1 MPLLSRLFGRK
12 QRDDEQTHT
21 PEQPPVFRPIPIAQP
36 AGGQAPHEASSTTD
50 DDSPPAP
57 ATPGLAEE
65 PDEDTR
71 EDTVEPAA
79 ALFIA
84 ETEPDPPLESTEDAY
99 SGDFPTEGEPV
110 GAPAEV
116 ESTLP
121 QAAEA
126 GEAGS
131 GGDLDA
137 AEQFDQ
143 FMPFAAPTIEPV
155 APDEFADAFTET
167 TPGPVEPAGD
177 PAAPSSPVVKLVAET
192 PPAQPGLDETADP
205 LAEPA
210 EKPTHLPLTGWNHLD
225 RARQATPH
233 DNARSAPFA
242 VPSTTAEP
250 KTLIGGKEDD
260 LVPLIPNTEADAA
273 DVTGSAEPDET
284 GIAEAAVD
292 SLKQACDGLVAQVK
306 KLCVQQDGARIVA
319 GMIALVGE
327 LDARYARDMG
337 ITRRNGVE
345 ELLRDVRGTMAEG
358 DRFVLESLENGRG
371 GLTAE
376 AFLHDLKTIAPGD
389 RPRLLGHY
397 ITFLAFMIKRVLHQ
411 YLRPLEENETRT
423 YEISYHLD
431 YLIEGVQ
438 DILIAKVT
446 APVS

>member
-12 QRDDEQTHT
+12 QRDDAQTHT
-21 PEQPPVFRPIPIAQP
+21 PEQPPVFQPIPIAQP
-36 AGGQAPHEASSTTD
+36 AGAPVLHEASSAAD
-50 DDSPPAP
+50 DHSLSAP
-57 ATPGLAEE
+57 AGPGLVEE
-65 PDEDTR
+65 PGEDAR
-71 EDTVEPAA
+71 KDRVEPAA

-84 ETEPDPPLESTEDAY
+84 ETAPDQPLESIEDAR
-99 SGDFPTEGEPV
+99 SGDFPTEDEPL
-110 GAPAEV
+110 GALAEV
-116 ESTLP
+116 EATLP
-121 QAAEA
+121 QASEA
-126 GEAGS
+126 GDAES

-137 AEQFDQ
+137 AERFDQ
-143 FMPFAAPTIEPV
+143 FMPFASPAIEPV
-155 APDEFADAFTET
+155 APDELPDAFTE
-167 TPGPVEPAGD
+167 PVPAPVEPADD
-177 PAAPSSPVVKLVAET
+177 PAAPSNPAVKLVAET
-192 PPAQPGLDETADP
+192 PPAQSGLDETTDP
-205 LAEPA
+205 PAEPA
-210 EKPTHLPLTGWNHLD
+210 EKPTHLPLTGWKHLD

-233 DNARSAPFA
+233 DNGRSAPFA

-306 KLCVQQDGARIVA
+306 KLCLQQDGARIVA

-397 ITFLAFMIKRVLHQ
+397 ITFLTFMIKRVLHQ

-438 DILIAKVT
+438 DVLIAKVT